1 MTRENLE
8 ALRGDTKV
16 FNLTFKTAAGVAID
30 ITGWSIWMTIK
41 TAATDLDA
49 SAALQVKV
57 TSHTSPTTGLSK
69 ITLTATQTNTLS
81 GAYFYDIQ
89 IKKVDGTVET
99 VLLGKINFSDDITR
113 SVA

>member
-41 TAATDLDA
+41 TAVTDTDPG
-49 SAALQVKV
+49 ALQTKV
-57 TSHTSPTTGLSK
+57 TSHTNPTGGLSN
-69 ITLTATQTNTLS
+69 ITLTAAQTNSLS
-81 GAYFYDIQ
+81 GAYYYDIQ
-89 IKKVDGTVET
+89 IKKADSTIET
-99 VLLGKINFSDDITR
+99 VLIGKIVFSDDITR
-113 SVA
+113 SIS